1 MNKMLIILEGQGDT
15 EVKFIDAEWEEW
27 LSTPPDFPPGH
38 TSLTELAPDGSK
50 ISVTTGSWEN
60 DRAIQIGMSG
70 LRFDSV
76 TDALDHAV
84 KQGWAV
90 TCQYCGCIY

>member
-60 DRAIQIGMSG
+60 DRAIQIGTSS

-90 TCQYCGCIY
+90 TCQYSGCIY

>member
-27 LSTPPDFPPGH
+27 LSTPPDFPAGH

-90 TCQYCGCIY
+90 TCQYSGCIY